1 MNRTTVLDKTENNRQ
16 KRDKERQKRDKT
28 ETKRESTHQQ
38 VDGRVATHRQH
49 VVVVKDVVLGAGGA
63 KVAVLDG
70 PVPDGTAGG
79 GGVWRSVL
87 AETG

>member
-16 KRDKERQKRDKT
+16 KRDKTETKQRTTDKT

-70 PVPDGTAGG
+70 PVADGTAGG
-79 GGVWRSVL
+79 GGVC
-87 AETG
+87 